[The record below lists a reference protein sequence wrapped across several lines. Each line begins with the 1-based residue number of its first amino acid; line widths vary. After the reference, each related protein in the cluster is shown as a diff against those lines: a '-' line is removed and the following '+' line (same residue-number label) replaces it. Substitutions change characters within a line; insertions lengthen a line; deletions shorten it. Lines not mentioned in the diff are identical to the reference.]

1 MLQGSYPFEGQL
13 SKLFGKAKFF
23 LLLPQTHFFPLKY
36 WQKIDLCLKDVLVF
50 SEKKLSSYIHLCY
63 LNETNFILRFFLFS
77 DFPFLV
83 EAEVMSMKTVL
94 PTNQVLERSADLS
107 MIWSEGL

>member
-1 MLQGSYPFEGQL
+1 MKQS
-13 SKLFGKAKFF
+13 LF
-23 LLLPQTHFFPLKY
+23 Y
-36 WQKIDLCLKDVLVF
+36 V
-50 SEKKLSSYIHLCY
+50 
-63 LNETNFILRFFLFS
+63 FFLFS

-107 MIWSEGL
+107 MI

>member
-1 MLQGSYPFEGQL
+1 M
-13 SKLFGKAKFF
+13 
-23 LLLPQTHFFPLKY
+23 
-36 WQKIDLCLKDVLVF
+36 VF
-50 SEKKLSSYIHLCY
+50 SEINYPAISNSA
-63 LNETNFILRFFLFS
+63 LNETKFILRFVLFS

-107 MIWSEGL
+107 MI

>member
-1 MLQGSYPFEGQL
+1 MEKPN
-13 SKLFGKAKFF
+13 FF
-23 LLLPQTHFFPLKY
+23 ATATDTFFPLKY

-50 SEKKLSSYIHLCY
+50 SEINYPAISNSAIRMKQTLFYV
-63 LNETNFILRFFLFS
+63 FFLFS